1 MNNKKMVGIVFLCTV
16 LVSIASAYIIEG
28 IRFFVDDSFVLMLVN
43 QMLLLLPSAG
53 YIIASRMKLKRAIRF
68 KKISPSN
75 LVLCV
80 IFAFLIMPV
89 MNLINAISLLFSQNM
104 IQDTITDIVSS
115 NSLFLSVFVIAF
127 IPCVFEET
135 IFRGVFYNEYRK
147 SNVKLGIV
155 LSAFL
160 FGIMHQNF
168 NQFTYAFAMGIVF
181 ALLIEATDSILSTMV
196 VHFVIN
202 ANSVIMTYLLPRIT
216 KLMQEVSG
224 SIGEYEEVLDSELTR
239 EAIISSM
246 GYYFVSAV
254 IASVLAF
261 IVYKT
266 IAQNTDRWNHVKAIF
281 SKKAGTLINE
291 SDESEELNE
300 LEEIAQRHSSVF
312 SIPLI
317 IGIIL
322 CFVLMIATELY
333 VTKYGV

>member
-1 MNNKKMVGIVFLCTV
+1 MNNKKMVGVVFLCTV

-28 IRFFVDDSFVLMLVN
+28 LRFLTDNSFLLMLVN
-43 QMLLLLPSAG
+43 QMLLLLPSAV
-53 YIIASRMKLKRAIRF
+53 YIVASRRNLKKVIRL
-68 KKISPSN
+68 KKVSPSN
-75 LVLCV
+75 LVLCI

-104 IQDTITDIVSS
+104 IQSTITDIVS
-115 NSLFLSVFVIAF
+115 NNTLFLSVFVIAF

-147 SNVKLGIV
+147 SNIQVGIF

-181 ALLIEATDSILSTMV
+181 ALLIEATDSIVSTMV

-202 ANSVIMTYLLPRIT
+202 GNSVIMTYMLPKIT
-216 KLMQEVSG
+216 KLMEDVSSSTKG
-224 SIGEYEEVLDSELTR
+224 YVDVFDGPVTR
-239 EAIISSM
+239 EAIMSSM

-254 IASVLAF
+254 IASILAY

-266 IAQNTDRWNHVKAIF
+266 IAQNTNRWNHVKAIF
-281 SKKAGTLINE
+281 SKKAGALIIE
-291 SDESEELNE
+291 SDEPEELSE
-300 LEEIAQRHSSVF
+300 LEAIAQKHRSVF

-317 IGIIL
+317 AGIVICL
-322 CFVLMIATELY
+322 VLMIATELY
-333 VTKYGV
+333 VSTSGI

>member
-1 MNNKKMVGIVFLCTV
+1 MNNKKMVGVVFLCTV

-28 IRFFVDDSFVLMLVN
+28 IRMVIDNSFLLMLVN
-43 QMLLLLPSAG
+43 QLLLLLPSAV
-53 YIIASRMKLKRAIRF
+53 YIVAARKNLKRVIRL
-68 KKISPSN
+68 KKVSPSN
-75 LVLCV
+75 LVLCI
-80 IFAFLIMPV
+80 IFAFLIMPL

-104 IQDTITDIVSS
+104 IQGTITDIVS
-115 NSLFLSVFVIAF
+115 NNTLFLSVFVIAF

-147 SNVKLGIV
+147 SNIQVGIF

-181 ALLIEATDSILSTMV
+181 ALLIEATDSIVSTMV

-202 ANSVIMTYLLPRIT
+202 ANSVVMTYMLPKIT
-216 KLMQEVSG
+216 KLMQEISG
-224 SIGEYEEVLDSELTR
+224 SVEGYEEIVDSTVTR
-239 EAIISSM
+239 ETIMSSM

-254 IASVLAF
+254 IASILAY

-266 IAQNTDRWNHVKAIF
+266 IAQNTNRWNHVKAIF
-281 SKKAGTLINE
+281 SKKAGTLIIESEE
-291 SDESEELNE
+291 SDELG
-300 LEEIAQRHSSVF
+300 EIEAITQKHSSMF
-312 SIPLI
+312 SIPLLA
-317 IGIIL
+317 GIVM

-333 VTKYGV
+333 MYLER